1 MMYKIKFLYIL
12 FLLVSVGIFNS
23 CSEFFILSHTTHH
36 SEPKQEFEISV
47 PTQKLEDNKYGTYLA
62 GRVAHIRQNYDLAAD
77 YYIKSLNL
85 GLERTDVL
93 SSTYLL
99 LASEGRIDEA
109 AAYALKAREQGDTSN
124 LIAFILMAQSM
135 KQNDFDGALKS
146 LSELK
151 DSPLNNAVIPLF
163 EAWILT
169 ASFKETE
176 TIQKLDVLKK
186 DKALLSLYHLHKGMI
201 YDYLGDSD
209 KAFDEFETL
218 INDEQLPL
226 SFRSLQVVGNFYL
239 RYGHKDKIVE
249 IAQKYF
255 TQNNETPML
264 KDLVESFEKADP
276 AQVNKLIDSPQKGL
290 AEAVFN
296 IGTLF
301 RGAQNEVAQLFTSL
315 VLYLNPDFEVARVS
329 MADLYEQ
336 AHRYS
341 KATEEYLKIDA
352 SSPAHF
358 VAQLKAAEN
367 YSVQKKDDKAYAL
380 LLKLLDKYPNNEQIT
395 FRLGELCRTTKK
407 YDEAVSY
414 YEKTLE
420 NLGDDS
426 KSKWPVYYAL
436 GISLERQGKWNEA
449 ELIFKKALKASSRH
463 PYILNYLGYSWIER
477 GVNSNQALYMIF
489 EAHRK
494 DPTDGH
500 IIDSVGWALYK
511 MGKYKDA
518 AKVLE
523 RASEYLPTNA
533 VVFDHLGDAY
543 WQSGRKDE
551 ARYQWQHA
559 LKASEDKEDLDEA
572 NVLQK
577 INNGM
582 EKAKPIIF
590 DEKLLNDRLN
600 TLNGKAQ

>member
-1 MMYKIKFLYIL
+1 MTYKARFIYALSLII
-12 FLLVSVGIFNS
+12 SVGIFNS
-23 CSEFFILSHTTHH
+23 CSEMFLLKNTNEQQF
-36 SEPKQEFEISV
+36 QISV
-47 PTQKLEDNKYGTYLA
+47 PSPKLPDTKYGTYLA

-77 YYIKSLNL
+77 YYIKSLGL
-85 GLERTDVL
+85 GLEKTDIL

-109 AAYALKAREQGDTSN
+109 AKYALKAREKGDTSN
-124 LIAFILMAQSM
+124 LIAFILMAQNM
-135 KQNDFDGALKS
+135 KQNNFEAASES

-163 EAWILT
+163 EAWILA
-169 ASFKETE
+169 ASSQKDVAL
-176 TIQKLDVLKK
+176 QKLEALTK
-186 DKALLSLYHLHKGMI
+186 DKGLLPLYHMHKGML
-201 YDYLGDSD
+201 YDYFDNTD
-209 KAFDEFETL
+209 KAFEEFE
-218 INDEQLPL
+218 IIVNNEEFPL
-226 SFRSLQVVGNFYL
+226 SFRSLQVIGNFYL

-249 IAQKYF
+249 VAQKYF

-264 KDLVESFEKADP
+264 KDLAESFEKADP
-276 AQVNKLIDSPQKGL
+276 THIKKLIDSPQKGL

-336 AHRYS
+336 AHRNA
-341 KATEEYLKIDA
+341 KAIEEYLRIDS
-352 SSPAHF
+352 SSPAYF

-367 YSVQKKDDKAYAL
+367 YSVLQQNNEAYDL
-380 LLKLLDKYPNNEQIT
+380 LLQLLDKYPNSEQIT
-395 FRLGELCRTTKK
+395 FRLGELCRIMKQ
-407 YDEAVSY
+407 YDKAVSY
-414 YEKTLE
+414 YEKALE
-420 NLGDDS
+420 AIGDNP
-426 KSKWPVYYAL
+426 KLRWPVYYAL
-436 GISLERQGKWNEA
+436 GISLERQNKWIEA
-449 ELIFKKALKASSRH
+449 EKVFKKALKASSRH
-463 PYILNYLGYSWIER
+463 PYVLNYLGYSWLER
-477 GVNSNQALYMIF
+477 GINYNQALYMIF

-494 DPTDGH
+494 NPTDGH

-551 ARYQWQHA
+551 ARYQWQHT

-572 NVLQK
+572 AVIQK
-577 INNGM
+577 IENGM
-582 EKAKPIIF
+582 EKARPIIF
-590 DEKLLNDRLN
+590 DEKLLNERLN
-600 TLNGKAQ
+600 TLDGKAN